1 MQMSNEISIGSS
13 AMLVE
18 LSISSWTAR
27 KLDKKVSAEVD
38 VAKNTKVSAVNVNK
52 NLMAGTGVL
61 DKIIKYAAGARAWH
75 VAQTLPWSDNGSRL
89 LPMSNFM
96 AYKEQLAVMEDNFNA
111 LVDKFVDS
119 YPELISAAAF
129 QLGDLFD
136 RNEYPDVNSLKNR
149 FKFNYSF
156 FPVPN
161 AGDFRVDINE
171 EAKAEIIANCNKA
184 HQDRLENAM
193 KDAWKRLHDCLE
205 RMSDRLTVDI
215 VKDEDG
221 NSSHEMRVFR
231 DTLMEN
237 AIEMVDMLKH
247 LNITKDPNM
256 EQARQALKSA
266 ISNYDLDDL
275 RSSMTA
281 RNAVKTQVDAI
292 LSKFNF

>member
-1 MQMSNEISIGSS
+1 MSNEISIGSS

>member
-1 MQMSNEISIGSS
+1 MSNEISIGSS

-96 AYKEQLAVMEDNFNA
+96 SYKEQLAVMEDNFNA

-281 RNAVKTQVDAI
+281 RNAVKTQFDAI